1 MPDYSLIYNT
11 VQRALPDAHSAG
23 VIEDGTL
30 HEIVVDFVATQLEG
44 TASPYAYDALG
55 TADKRNFDL
64 YVGYL
69 LASELMDP
77 LSGGGANGHL
87 ILERTLTMTRQWA
100 LMPQDQ
106 GYQRAL
112 LRRGRT
118 YRARLS
124 WLKKGVRNITATPG
138 KSARPAA
145 IPGEALILG
154 NPVTYG
160 SGVAAGPDKTPARV
174 TIVYAITSVTGS
186 GWVAFGDLACDY
198 LDIKGD
204 AGADIEYRRNGA
216 GNAFTIAA
224 GSSRMAYGITN
235 ASQIQ
240 VRRVDQST
248 TQLTVQAEAFQE

>member
-1 MPDYSLIYNT
+1 MSDYSLIYKT
-11 VQRALPDAHSAG
+11 VQRCLPDAHSAG
-23 VIEDGTL
+23 LIEDGTL
-30 HEIVVDFVATQLEG
+30 HEIVVDFVETHLNGA
-44 TASPYAYDALG
+44 ASPYVYDALD

-64 YVGYL
+64 FVGTL
-69 LASELMDP
+69 LASELLDP

-87 ILERTLTMTRQWA
+87 ILERTATLTRQWA
-100 LMPQDQ
+100 LMSGDM
-106 GYQRAL
+106 GYLRSLEKRA
-112 LRRGRT
+112 RT

-138 KSARPAA
+138 KSARSTA
-145 IPGEALILG
+145 IPGEVLILG
-154 NPVTYG
+154 TPVTYG

-204 AGADIEYRRNGA
+204 PGADIEYRRNGA